1 MQRFEVERT
10 EFSLLIPLQDV
21 KKDQMDS
28 NTAKNKVMTR
38 WYFSGQSDT
47 PNGSKKCVD
56 VSPSELENL
65 IKIIDNVQQEVD
77 RLLSIK

>member
-1 MQRFEVERT
+1 MERFEVERT

-28 NTAKNKVMTR
+28 ITAKNKVLTR
-38 WYFSGQSDT
+38 WHFSGQSDT
-47 PNGSKKCVD
+47 HNGSKICVD

-65 IKIIDNVQQEVD
+65 IKIIDNVQQEID